1 MRLTTGL
8 PILVAALW
16 ACCGGAPAQGQA
28 QAPARPLSA
37 LLADF
42 QAHASA
48 DQARQVSDAI
58 AASPPLQARLETL
71 AQAGAL
77 KGFDLVG
84 PDDEVMDANKGAE
97 IVGQHILLT
106 AKFLLAQPPHRRVAA
121 TGKADLDPPD
131 NLTFVLGHLSYHLQ
145 HPLDRK
151 ALPTDVAERAYV
163 VVGNEALAYIQG
175 WNDLIDAEAK
185 LKGRPIT
192 AAEATSLLPNFRY
205 RSFFIKAN
213 GKLAEISPDGHLA
226 PNGRNRRAMTS
237 ALFESEVPDFD

>member
-1 MRLTTGL
+1 VRVLTVL
-8 PILVAALW
+8 WVLAASWLYSVP
-16 ACCGGAPAQGQA
+16 ALAAAPSEPLATLLAKFQA
-28 QAPARPLSA
+28 QAG
-37 LLADF
+37 AD
-42 QAHASA
+42 HAK
-48 DQARQVSDAI
+48 QVSDAI
-58 AASPPLQARLETL
+58 TASPPLQARLEKLTVD
-71 AQAGAL
+71 GAL

-97 IVGQHILLT
+97 IVSQHILLT
-106 AKFLLAQPPHRRVAA
+106 TKFLLNQPPQRRVAA

-131 NLTFVLGHLSYHLQ
+131 NLVFVLGHLSYHLE

-151 ALPTDVAERAYV
+151 SLPADLAEKAYV
-163 VVGNEALAYIQG
+163 VVGNEAQAYLQG

-192 AAEATSLLPNFRY
+192 TAEAASLLPNFRY

-213 GKLAEISPDGHLA
+213 GKLAEVSPDGQLA
-226 PNGRNRRAMTS
+226 PTRRNLRAMTS